1 MQQKKQKN
9 LSSDMCAI
17 FEVMVLLEKYLLI
30 KRSKIAKAGKG
41 LFTTVDIKKG
51 AFIVEYKGRITTWKE
66 IQHDKNFNAYVY
78 YINRNRV
85 VDAKPCKQYLGRYA
99 NDANGIAKL
108 KGVRN
113 NSTYKV
119 SNNKVFIKAIKK
131 ITAGE
136 EILVSYG
143 KEYWDVIKYN
153 NRLKKKPLK
162 KYKN

>member
-1 MQQKKQKN
+1 M
-9 LSSDMCAI
+9 A
-17 FEVMVLLEKYLLI
+17 LLEKHLLI
-30 KRSKIAKAGKG
+30 KRSKIPQAGKG
-41 LFTTVDIKKG
+41 LFTTIDIKKG
-51 AFIVEYKGRITTWKE
+51 TLIVEYKGRVTTWKE

-85 VDAKPCKQYLGRYA
+85 IDAKPFKQHLGRYA

-113 NSTYKV
+113 NSSYKV
-119 SNNKVFIKAIKK
+119 RNNKVFIKAIKH

-143 KEYWDVIKYN
+143 KGYWDVIKYN
-153 NRLKKKPLK
+153 NRLKKNLSK
-162 KYKN
+162 KL